1 MSEKRAM
8 ELWDDEDGFVITAD
22 GQVITDIDEILEIE
36 KDNEFTEE
44 EYQASQRAAERLLN
58 LGKEITPVRVFA
70 ASAIIILLIGSIFAS
85 WYWVIPR
92 DSVDVESKYFQR
104 GGGHVVLVEL
114 NNLGTRTIRDITVV
128 VIFEDSE
135 GYTLAETS
143 WHKGEM
149 PAHSSYSGDDL
160 ELLVRGYTVW
170 AEYNI
175 VLSVSWQDD
184 SGRHHSETFTHTV
197 GEWTSERFTDEAG
210 RNWILF

>member
-8 ELWDDEDGFVITAD
+8 ELWDDEDGFVITVD

-36 KDNEFTEE
+36 KDNEITEE

-70 ASAIIILLIGSIFAS
+70 ASAIIVLLIGSIFAS

>member
-70 ASAIIILLIGSIFAS
+70 ASAIIVLLIGSIFAS

-170 AEYNI
+170 SEYNI

>member
-70 ASAIIILLIGSIFAS
+70 ASAIIVLLIGSIFAS

>member
-22 GQVITDIDEILEIE
+22 GQVITDVDEILEIE
-36 KDNEFTEE
+36 KENEITED
-44 EYQASQRAAERLLN
+44 EYQASQLAAERLLN
-58 LGKEITPVRVFA
+58 LGKAITPARVFA
-70 ASAIIILLIGSIFAS
+70 ASAIIILLLSSIFAT

-92 DSVDVESKYFQR
+92 DSVDIESKYFQR

-175 VLSVSWQDD
+175 ILSVSWQDD

-197 GEWTSERFTDEAG
+197 GEWTSERFTDQAG

>member
-36 KDNEFTEE
+36 KDNEITEE

-70 ASAIIILLIGSIFAS
+70 ASAIIVLLIGSIFAS

-170 AEYNI
+170 SEYNI